1 MSGYWLPC
9 RLVRVCI
16 SVAGRAAQNAR
27 SLARARLGRRIRL
40 ADGRAEVDRALAL
53 GGRGPYVLQA
63 AIASSNAG

>member
-40 ADGRAEVDRALAL
+40 ADGRAEVDRAL

-63 AIASSNAG
+63 AIASPNAG